1 MQKKGDMG
9 QPKQKRLAGRERWRV
24 AVHEGSHAVA
34 MNHYD
39 MLDFVTIDEELAT
52 RLLLQQDE
60 PVDIGDDTHRGF
72 TMAKGSWGLREFCV
86 AVTAGPEGESLLLPV
101 TPKVR
106 RTWASDAFNLENI
119 AKKADIKPH
128 RVPALAIAAR
138 EEWHRL
144 AKLHNWKE
152 AITRVAEALL
162 ERQTLTAEDV
172 ARIVKSVDIK
182 PKEKK

>member
-1 MQKKGDMG
+1 MG
-9 QPKQKRLAGRERWRV
+9 QAKQKRLAGRERWRV
-24 AVHEGSHAVA
+24 AVHEGSHAVT
-34 MNHYD
+34 MNHYG

-60 PVDIGDDTHRGF
+60 AVDIGDDTHRGF
-72 TMAKGSWGLREFCV
+72 TMAKGSWDVRDFCV
-86 AVTAGPEGESLLLPV
+86 AVMAGPEGEMLLLPMSR
-101 TPKVR
+101 KVAK
-106 RTWASDAFNLENI
+106 TWASDAFNLENV
-119 AKKADIKPH
+119 AKNANIKPH
-128 RVPALAIAAR
+128 RVPSLVLAAR